1 MQSASF
7 IARSVSLSFV
17 SISLSLSPSC
27 ACSFSSYRFRC
38 RLNDGLVADFF
49 RLNAHCFAAC
59 SSYLPVNLSLF
70 SSACYF
76 SSWCIVTFTSGG
88 IRPHSRLSPTECSLS
103 FAFCL
108 TLFRLNCGFVAGF
121 LRLYAFSLQSLICFL
136 FISPL
141 SFLLTLSLPVAMSV
155 SLRTKLRL
163 PNRLSPTECIRLH
176 CSLSFAFC
184 LTLFR
189 LNYGFVAGF
198 LRLNAFGAIAPS
210 HLLSV

>member
-121 LRLYAFSLQSLICFL
+121 LRLYAFSLQSLICFI
-136 FISPL
+136 FISLL
-141 SFLLTLSLPVAMSV
+141 SFLLTLSLPGT
-155 SLRTKLRL
+155 LRRFRFG
-163 PNRLSPTECIRLH
+163 PNC
-176 CSLSFAFC
+176 
-184 LTLFR
+184 
-189 LNYGFVAGF
+189 GFVAGF
-198 LRLNAFGAIAPS
+198 LRLNGFSFIAVS
-210 HLLSV
+210 HLLCVYLSFD